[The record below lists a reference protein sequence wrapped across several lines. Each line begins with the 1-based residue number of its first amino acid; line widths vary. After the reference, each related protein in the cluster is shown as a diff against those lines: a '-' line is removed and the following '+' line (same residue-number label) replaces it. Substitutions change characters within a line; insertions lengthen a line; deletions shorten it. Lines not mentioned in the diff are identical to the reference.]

1 MIRAD
6 RAQERVGGIE
16 AGRVRRL
23 AIGMER
29 VKGGAGA
36 LSFV

>member
-6 RAQERVGGIE
+6 TAQERVGGIE

-23 AIGMER
+23 AIGM
-29 VKGGAGA
+29 KGGAGA
-36 LSFV
+36 LNFV